1 MRHSIYIQLAT
12 FLVKADINR
21 EDRAWK
27 RRVKRAQHN
36 IPWHNSHL
44 LQDIGLDPEGRQI
57 GANEQPSATAERR
70 VRHLRRL
77 LRTRI
82 PT

>member
-12 FLVKADINR
+12 LLVKADIKR
-21 EDRAWK
+21 EERAWK
-27 RRVKRAQHN
+27 RRVARAQQN
-36 IPWHNSHL
+36 IPWHNAHL
-44 LQDIGLDPEGRQI
+44 LQDIGLDPDGRLV

-77 LRTRI
+77 IRTRI